1 MDYSIKIGGEAG
13 QGIQTIGDTLAR
25 VFSRAG
31 YHVFTHQDYESRI
44 RGGHNFFQI
53 RFSDKPVTACRDII
67 DILVALD
74 KESILLHEKELSEYG
89 QIIYDSKSHNSKL
102 STQNSVDIPFVN
114 LAVEHGGNKIM
125 ANTVAT
131 GAVLGMLGMELNI
144 LLEIIKDIFKKKGED
159 IIKANINTAMA
170 GHDYAAKECLRCSFS
185 VGANGSS
192 PLLLIAGNEAVGLGA
207 IASGCKFYSAY
218 PMTPSTGIMLYIA
231 SKAKEYGIIV
241 EQAEDEIAAINMA
254 LGASFAG
261 VRAMTGSSGGGFA
274 LMVEGLSLAAMTETP
289 IVIALAQRPGP
300 ATGFPTRTEQAELQF
315 ALYTAHGEFP
325 RVIFAPGTPEQAF
338 YLTNKAFD
346 IAEKYQIPVFIL
358 TDQYLA
364 DSQWTFE
371 GFDLSRVKY
380 TDYRLRGEAFRDLR
394 EYKRHAFTESGV
406 SLLGVPGDAKHLVVT
421 DSDEH
426 DEEGHIVEDAETRIK
441 MVQKRLFKKS
451 PFIRKEIDAP
461 FLYGDS
467 DPEIVVTG
475 WGSTYGV
482 MKEVVDELS
491 KNYSIAMLHFSEIY
505 PLPSTAKF
513 NYIKVLKSAGLTL
526 CIENNATGQFARLM
540 KTETGYTFNRLIN
553 KYDGRPFSLE
563 GLLKELNVILR

>member
-31 YHVFTHQDYESRI
+31 YHVFTNQDYESRI

-53 RFSDKPVTACRDII
+53 RFSEKPVMASRDKI

-74 KESILLHEKELSEYG
+74 KESIEQHEKELSEYG
-89 QIIYDSKSHNSKL
+89 QIIYDSATLKQRHEKSYFL
-102 STQNSVDIPFVN
+102 DIPFVN
-114 LAVEHGGNKIM
+114 LAVEHGRNKIM

-131 GAVLGMLGMELNI
+131 GAVLGMLGMELDI
-144 LLEIIKDIFKKKGED
+144 LLDIIKVTFKKKGED
-159 IIKANINTAMA
+159 IIKANIDAAMA
-170 GHDYAAKECLRCSFS
+170 GHDYAVKECIKCSFS
-185 VGANGSS
+185 AAPISK
-192 PLLLIAGNEAVGLGA
+192 PRMLIAGNDAIGLGA
-207 IASGCKFYSAY
+207 IASGCKFYAAY

-231 SKAKEYGIIV
+231 SKAKEYGIVV

-261 VRAMTGSSGGGFA
+261 IRAMTGSSGGGFA

-364 DSQWTFE
+364 DSQWTFD
-371 GFDLSRVKY
+371 GFDLSRIKY
-380 TDYRLRGEAFRDLR
+380 TDYRLKGDSFKNLA
-394 EYKRHAFTESGV
+394 EYKRHSFTDNGV
-406 SLLGVPGDAKHLVVT
+406 SPLGVPGDAKHLVVT

-441 MVQKRLFKKS
+441 MVNKRLFKKL
-451 PFIRKEIDAP
+451 PLIRKEIEP
-461 FLYGDS
+461 PSIYGHS
-467 DPEIVVTG
+467 NPEIVIVG

-482 MKEVVDELS
+482 MKEAVDELS
-491 KNYSIAMLHFSEIY
+491 ANWDIAMLHFSEIY
-505 PLPSTAKF
+505 PFPPTNKF
-513 NYIKVLKSAGLTL
+513 NYLNVLKSAKMTI
-526 CIENNATGQFARLM
+526 CAENNATGQFARLM
-540 KTETGYTFNRLIN
+540 RAETGYTFNRLIN
-553 KYDGRPFSLE
+553 RFDGRPFTLESLIGE
-563 GLLKELNVILR
+563 IDALIR

>member
-53 RFSDKPVTACRDII
+53 RFSEKPVMASRDKI

-74 KESILLHEKELSEYG
+74 EESIEQHEKELSEYG
-89 QIIYDSKSHNSKL
+89 QIIYDSATLKQKHEKSYFL
-102 STQNSVDIPFVN
+102 DIPFVN

-131 GAVLGMLGMELNI
+131 GAVLGMLGMELDI
-144 LLEIIKDIFKKKGED
+144 LLDIIKDTFKKKGED
-159 IIKANINTAMA
+159 VIKANINAAMA
-170 GHDYAAKECLRCSFS
+170 GHDYAVKECIKCSFS
-185 VGANGSS
+185 AAPISKS
-192 PLLLIAGNEAVGLGA
+192 RMLIAGNDAIGLGA
-207 IASGCKFYSAY
+207 IASGCKFYAAY

-231 SKAKEYGIIV
+231 GKAKEYGIVV

-254 LGASFAG
+254 LGASFSG
-261 VRAMTGSSGGGFA
+261 IRAMTGSSGGGFA

-338 YLTNKAFD
+338 YLTNKAFG

-364 DSQWTFE
+364 DSQWTFDN
-371 GFDLSRVKY
+371 FDLSKIKY
-380 TDYRLRGEAFRDLR
+380 TDYRLRGDAFKSLK
-394 EYKRHAFTESGV
+394 EYKRHAFTENGV
-406 SLLGVPGDAKHLVVT
+406 SPLGVPGDAKHPVVT

-441 MVQKRLFKKS
+441 MVNKRLFKKL
-451 PFIRKEIDAP
+451 PLIRKEIEP
-461 FLYGDS
+461 PSIYGHS
-467 DPEIVVTG
+467 NPEIVVSG

-482 MKEVVDELS
+482 MKEAVDELS
-491 KNYSIAMLHFSEIY
+491 ANWDIAMLHFSEIY
-505 PLPSTAKF
+505 PFPPTNKF
-513 NYIKVLKSAGLTL
+513 NYLKALKDAKMTI
-526 CIENNATGQFARLM
+526 CVENNATGQFSKLM
-540 KTETGYTFNRLIN
+540 RAETGYTFNRLIN
-553 KYDGRPFSLE
+553 RFDGRPFTVEYLIGE
-563 GLLKELNVILR
+563 IDALIR